1 MGSKATYIGIIQLST
16 FKNKRTVRVPSA
28 IQMKKQMSHSQGFIF
43 QKDRAFI
50 LKTECLTTPEKWMQ
64 NLQYFSKLSSI
75 IRYSSVLLTTIKHL
89 LPRIFQIHILSV
101 SVQPLCGKDN
111 VQLLNKNSQI
121 IWLLPLNSEAEA
133 AQPKRSSSIWV
144 LFVFTIRTKRS
155 LERQKMRPYSYKW
168 RSSPILLSSESRWIV
183 E

>member
-1 MGSKATYIGIIQLST
+1 
-16 FKNKRTVRVPSA
+16 
-28 IQMKKQMSHSQGFIF
+28 
-43 QKDRAFI
+43 
-50 LKTECLTTPEKWMQ
+50 MQ

-133 AQPKRSSSIWV
+133 AQPKK
-144 LFVFTIRTKRS
+144 L
-155 LERQKMRPYSYKW
+155 
-168 RSSPILLSSESRWIV
+168 
-183 E
+183 